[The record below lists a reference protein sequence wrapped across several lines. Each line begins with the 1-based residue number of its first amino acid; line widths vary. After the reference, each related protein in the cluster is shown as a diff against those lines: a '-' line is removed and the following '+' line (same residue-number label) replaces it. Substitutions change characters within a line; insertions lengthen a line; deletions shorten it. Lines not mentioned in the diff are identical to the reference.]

1 MQWAL
6 ENTSAGI
13 VTAVIATTPILLL
26 PMTRL
31 IDGERIGLRSTL
43 GASIAVAGVIGLSF
57 SR

>member
-1 MQWAL
+1 MGAR
-6 ENTSAGI
+6 NTSAGI

-31 IDGERIGLRSTL
+31 VDGERIGLRSTL
-43 GASIAVAGVIGLSF
+43 GALMAVAGVIGLTF